1 MFENTD
7 LCCRLFWPLHEH
19 VSVQKTEDLQDLIKK
34 EMAGILIILIG
45 PFELVTLS
53 SFDVVVA

>member
-1 MFENTD
+1 MRFN
-7 LCCRLFWPLHEH
+7 
-19 VSVQKTEDLQDLIKK
+19 KK

-45 PFELVTLS
+45 PFGLVTFC